1 MGTATPFRMTEQA
14 YLVLLALTP
23 EPLHGYAVI
32 TAVKELSDGRTS
44 LAAATLYGNLDRLVQ
59 AGLVEAAGESVVDGR
74 LRRYYRITDGG
85 RRAAEAETERLA
97 ALAERARQTLRRRE
111 AHGGRPGGEL
121 AGGFAFGARLAAG
134 QA

>member
-1 MGTATPFRMTEQA
+1 MTEQA

-32 TAVKELSDGRTS
+32 TAVRELSGGRTE

-59 AGLVEAAGESVVDGR
+59 AGLVEPAGESVVDGR

-85 RRAAEAETERLA
+85 RLAAEAETERLA
-97 ALAERARQTLRRRE
+97 ALAARARQALRHR
-111 AHGGRPGGEL
+111 AAGGGRTADGL
-121 AGGFAFGARLAAG
+121 AGGLPFGARLAGGRA
-134 QA
+134 